1 MIGIG
6 EINIKGKGK
15 SVEEIKKE
23 AMAAFEKQLDEMIGA
38 KAKED
43 KKEEKKEPERKPSKI
58 SMVIEEDEKMTGFGI
73 ESDVELNG
81 LDYEETMTMLTTGI
95 AQLFR
100 QLFEDKAEGLLA
112 IAQFA
117 PALLFEYQNE
127 EDDEDGE

>member
-23 AMAAFEKQLDEMIGA
+23 AMAAFEKQLDEMIGH

-43 KKEEKKEPERKPSKI
+43 KKEEKTSERKPSKI

-73 ESDVELNG
+73 ETDVELND

-95 AQLFR
+95 AQLFK
-100 QLFEDKAEGLLA
+100 QLFEDKADGLLA

>member
-43 KKEEKKEPERKPSKI
+43 KKKEKTSERKPSKI

-73 ESDVELNG
+73 ETDVELND

-95 AQLFR
+95 AQLFK
-100 QLFEDKAEGLLA
+100 QLFEDEADGLLA

-117 PALLFEYQNE
+117 PALLFEYQKE